1 MKDKIYDMVIVGGGP
16 AGLTAAL
23 YGARS
28 SLSVLLIEQ
37 MAAGG
42 QMGTSFKVDN
52 YPGFPEGVEGVE
64 LGQKMESQALKFGA
78 EIIMATVT
86 GFAIEGKEKRV
97 LTSQG
102 IYRGKTVIL
111 APGTYANTLGI
122 PGEKEL
128 LGRGVSYCA
137 ICDGAFFK
145 NKVVAVIG
153 GGDAAVEEALFLTR
167 FASKVIIIHRR
178 DQLRAVK
185 NLQDSAL
192 TNPKIEICWDTIPL
206 KISGDKK
213 VDGVKVKN
221 VKTDKEDI
229 IACAGIF
236 LYVGRVPSTSF
247 LSGSGINLDER
258 GYIITDNHLRTNLSG
273 VFAAGDVRQTPLRQ
287 VVTAAADGALAA
299 TEIGRMLEQ

>member
-1 MKDKIYDMVIVGGGP
+1 
-16 AGLTAAL
+16 AL